1 MQALHGIAERRIPL
15 EALDLRLGV
24 AFLGFLM
31 AETVGYSLI
40 VDVAHHV

>member
-1 MQALHGIAERRIPL
+1 MQAPHGIAERRIPL
-15 EALDLRLGV
+15 VVLDLRPGV

-40 VDVAHHV
+40 IDVAHHV